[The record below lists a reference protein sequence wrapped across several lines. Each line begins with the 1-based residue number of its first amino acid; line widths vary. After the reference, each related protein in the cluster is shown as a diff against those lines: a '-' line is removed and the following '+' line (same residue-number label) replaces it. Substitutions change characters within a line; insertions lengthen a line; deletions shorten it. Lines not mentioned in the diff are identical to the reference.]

1 MTGKADFYSDGQW
14 NFYCDFCGAK
24 TKSGEGTR
32 TWDNFYVC
40 KHHKEERNPQDF
52 VRGVR
57 ENQSLP
63 WTRPEPPEIFAP
75 VCVLQGQNAIPGYA
89 VPGCTYPGFVN
100 VLFIQIAPTGTYTQQ
115 QIALAAPFFSVPYI
129 PPQCSYGGSL
139 SIPGWAVPGC
149 SIPHTQPD
157 F

>member
-1 MTGKADFYSDGQW
+1 MTGKADFFADGQW
-14 NFYCDFCGAK
+14 NFYCDLCGAK

-63 WTRPEPPEIFAP
+63 WTRPMPPNDFA
-75 VCVLQGQNAIPGYA
+75 GID
-89 VPGCTYPGFVN
+89 
-100 VLFIQIAPTGTYTQQ
+100 YTRTF
-115 QIALAAPFFSVPYI
+115 ADTVTSSESLARHFSPLLAAETSHSAEAISLITTNPMAEVGHSTETFSITLTSPTSRLI
-129 PPQCSYGGSL
+129 NGSAL
-139 SIPGWAVPGC
+139 N
-149 SIPHTQPD
+149 TQPLG
-157 F
+157 